1 MSSYDISTRINE
13 NKIKN
18 NEIMRKSIFT
28 LMGVVM
34 TTVAAVAAT
43 FVDND
48 KQIKYEALPTKARAF
63 ITEFFPNEQV
73 AYAIEDKEHAH
84 TEYEVVM
91 ANGTKIDFDDKGV
104 WQDVECRGGVV
115 PGAIVP
121 QKIAD
126 YIAKKYPESKVVEI
140 SKEHNAWEV
149 TLGGGLELKFDHE
162 CRFVG
167 IDN

>member
-1 MSSYDISTRINE
+1 MSSYDISIRIIE

-43 FVDND
+43 FADND
-48 KQIKYEALPTKARAF
+48 KQIKYEALPAKARAF

-91 ANGTKIDFDDKGV
+91 ASGMKIEFDNKGEWIEV
-104 WQDVECRGGVV
+104 DCKYTSV
-115 PGAIVP
+115 PEAIVP
-121 QKIAD
+121 SKIGD
-126 YIAKKYPESKVVEI
+126 YVKKNYPASKILEI
-140 SKEHNAWEV
+140 SKEYNGWEV
-149 TLGGGLELKFDHE
+149 TITGGVELTFDNAYRLTE
-162 CRFVG
+162 V
-167 IDN
+167 DD